1 MSGNDQIVVTGIGLT
16 TPLGGDAPSTWAAL
30 LAGRRGGRR
39 LDTPWAAELPVQIAA
54 PAAVDPADLLTVQ
67 ERKRLDRSAQFAL
80 VAAREAW
87 EDAGHPEV
95 PPERL
100 GVVVGTGIGGVT
112 SLLNSYDL
120 LRERGPRR
128 LMPIT
133 VTLLMPNGPAG
144 SLSIE
149 FGAKAGAHT
158 PISACASGAEA
169 IAYGAD
175 MIRTGRADVVIAGG
189 TEAAIHQLPLAAFA
203 AMQAVSRR
211 NDEPEAASRPFDKAR
226 DGFLLGEGAGI
237 VILES
242 AAHARARSAGV
253 YGEIAGAGYSSD
265 AHHIAQPDP
274 TGQGAARAL
283 RLALEH
289 AGAAPHDV
297 VHINAHATSTP
308 VGDIAEVTAIRA
320 ALGDA
325 ADGVAVTSTKSMTGH
340 LLGAAGAVESIFT
353 LLALRARLVPAT
365 ANLVDLDDEVTLDIV
380 RGEPRPL
387 PDGPLLA
394 LNNSFGFGGHNVAL
408 ALRTAS

>member
-1 MSGNDQIVVTGIGLT
+1 
-16 TPLGGDAPSTWAAL
+16 L
-30 LAGRRGGRR
+30 LDGRRGGRR
-39 LDTPWAAELPVQIAA
+39 IEAPWAADLPVQIAA
-54 PAAVDPADLLTVQ
+54 PAAVDPAGLLTVQ
-67 ERKRLDRSAQFAL
+67 ERKRLDRSSQFAL

-112 SLLNSYDL
+112 SLLDSYDV

-211 NDEPEAASRPFDKAR
+211 NDEPEAASRPFDKSR

-242 AAHARARSAGV
+242 AAHAHARSVTV
-253 YGEIAGAGYSSD
+253 YGEVAGAGYTSD

-289 AGAAPHDV
+289 AGASPHDV

-308 VGDIAEVTAIRA
+308 VGDVAEVTAIRA

-325 ADGVAVTSTKSMTGH
+325 ADGVVVTSTKSMTGH
-340 LLGAAGAVESIFT
+340 LLGAAGAVESIIT
-353 LLALRARLVPAT
+353 LLALRARLVPPT
-365 ANLVDLDDEVTLDIV
+365 ANLDDLDDEVTLDIA

-387 PDGPLLA
+387 PDGPLLG

-408 ALRTAS
+408 ALRTAP